1 MLLNQIRLSG
11 NKLKLINLIASNS
24 SITPLR
30 MYTGAGAETK
40 TNSTRDKPVKFS
52 TSKAKAWDPVDTF
65 ISARARKQPIS
76 QPFIVIGSILMF
88 LLYFTYIREPNEMDE
103 IFDRP
108 LEATIPN
115 VKEMTLK
122 YQIAQYEQMGLDTTS
137 LKQALEREIKNKKN
151 KA

>member
-11 NKLKLINLIASNS
+11 NKLRLINLIASNG

-30 MYTGAGAETK
+30 KYAAGAETK
-40 TNSTRDKPVKFS
+40 TNSTRDEPVKFS
-52 TSKAKAWDPVDTF
+52 TSKAKIWDPVDTF

-76 QPFIVIGSILMF
+76 QPFIVIGSILVF

-108 LEATIPN
+108 LESTIPN

-122 YQIAQYEQMGLDTTS
+122 YQIAQYEQMGLDTTN
-137 LKQALEREIKNKKN
+137 LKQVLEKEIKSKKN